1 MVLQTAAR
9 QGKLESDPAKRK
21 FEWWYPKIEGE
32 NELELNNWAK
42 RHGYTTRDQQ
52 LFEHLNIITRKAEK
66 KLKKEKFNQFTRTVT
81 AAYKKSGLAFGAHLP
96 QDYIVPQI
104 VVDFIDAM
112 YLGVQSLREGL
123 DPTIFK

>member
-1 MVLQTAAR
+1 MLQTAAR
-9 QGKLESDPAKRK
+9 QGKLESDPNKRK
-21 FEWWYPKIEGE
+21 FEFWYPKIEGE

-42 RHGYTTRDQQ
+42 RQGYTTRDQQ

-66 KLKKEKFNQFTRTVT
+66 KLKKDKFNQFNRAVT
-81 AAYKKSGLAFGAHLP
+81 AAYKKSGLKFGADLAP
-96 QDYIVPQI
+96 DYIVPQMVI
-104 VVDFIDAM
+104 DFVDSM